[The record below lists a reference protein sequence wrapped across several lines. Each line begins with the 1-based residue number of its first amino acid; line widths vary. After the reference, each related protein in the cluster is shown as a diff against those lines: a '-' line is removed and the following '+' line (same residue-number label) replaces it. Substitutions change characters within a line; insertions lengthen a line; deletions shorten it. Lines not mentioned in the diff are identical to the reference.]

1 MRIPRCYDPRRMS
14 SAQARIPR
22 ILGRAL
28 RGVVWTVLFA
38 VLAAGG
44 AGLLGQ
50 AWHAPGS
57 PARAEL
63 TYAGDSALDARL
75 DVGTQQLTEIAAE
88 VEKLAAEARIALEE
102 VASADPTRL
111 REAVQRGGQAAT
123 TIEAATATLRAS
135 LAGLPGEGEAAVIE
149 YSNDTLVRR
158 AAILTAIDA
167 ASNLAD
173 KWRQV
178 AARATEVAN
187 LTGLFSQHDATVLE
201 AAARGRRSNWAEAV
215 AILDQA
221 LLIVAD
227 VQTLRVRLIAGSDG
241 TVLDE
246 WVDRNADYDAALRA
260 LYAELEASGG
270 IVTDR
275 VQERRRD
282 EQAAL
287 ARLPPDRRTI
297 VVIVAEVTR
306 NGLTQAVVAI
316 DDAHG
321 RIDEALAEAT

>member
-1 MRIPRCYDPRRMS
+1 MS
-14 SAQARIPR
+14 SASARIPR
-22 ILGRAL
+22 ILGRVL
-28 RGVVWTVLFA
+28 RGIAWTVLFA

-63 TYAGDSALDARL
+63 TYVGDAALDARL
-75 DVGTQQLTEIAAE
+75 DVGTQRLTEIAAE
-88 VEKLAAEARIALEE
+88 VEKLASEARIALEE
-102 VASADPTRL
+102 VANDDPTRL
-111 REAVQRGGQAAT
+111 RESLQRGGQAAT
-123 TIEAATATLRAS
+123 TIEAATAALRGS
-135 LAGLPGEGEAAVIE
+135 LAGLPGEGEAAEIE
-149 YSNDTLVRR
+149 FSNATLVRR
-158 AAILTAIDA
+158 SAILTAIDA
-167 ASNLAD
+167 ASSLAGQ
-173 KWRQV
+173 WRQV

-187 LTGLFSQHDATVLE
+187 LTGLFSRHDAIVLD
-201 AAARGRRSNWAEAV
+201 AAAKGRRENYAEAV
-215 AILDQA
+215 AVLDEA
-221 LLIVAD
+221 LLTVAD
-227 VQTLRVRLIAGSDG
+227 VQTLRVRLIAGSDD

-246 WVDRNADYDAALRA
+246 WIDRNADHDAALRA
-260 LYAELEASGG
+260 LYAALDASGG
-270 IVTDR
+270 IVTAEVRARMGD
-275 VQERRRD
+275 QEK
-282 EQAAL
+282 AF